1 MLAKSALALALAAV
15 TSILVCSEALAASK
29 RGHAVAVATVR
40 VEVDLDASTVTVE
53 SAGGKLPGVTLEAA
67 LMSFDP
73 MAQLATL
80 AVSVRNDS
88 DRTLLHDIEAELL
101 GGPAEL
107 DPVGNWAIASEVLY
121 AGTSSGTVPWAVF
134 SGELRKWSMK
144 IRLRAAVPLLAGE
157 GATIRRPGGL
167 RVTVPEGA
175 MPYEA
180 LVDVETVDEVDAE
193 ADPGD
198 MQWVGGVR
206 LTLQPTSVH
215 SAMPPPDL
223 PFELRIASKQD
234 PGPTDEYL
242 VALRTDSENVAE
254 DELQQGS
261 EQTPHWL
268 PLAHALLQGGKLRS
282 AKDLLGGVLHA
293 GTYGFFRTTP
303 RLYVRGTTND
313 ASGPRSGTIVR
324 ASHSPIVAVS
334 DPAGSYVLAVPAA
347 ASVVVT
353 ALDPVRGQR
362 GVAAAGGLGGAR
374 SVNLNVTLA
383 PMSGEV
389 VTRDG
394 LRNGGFEND
403 DLSNWVATPAV
414 VASTTPLA
422 CSAGS
427 VTASEGAT
435 MASLTTVAPDVPAS
449 SLSQPIDVPAGVR
462 NLTFDYNVLSTEF
475 TTGSPAPDF
484 FVATVVTPG
493 GELEVVRVV
502 ADDATGT
509 TVIGDCGDGENWAE
523 TGWRSAS
530 IDLSALSTE
539 PATRVRIVLS
549 VSSAIDS
556 SLPTRVFVDNFRFA
570 TLWVAPK
577 LVDGATG
584 DEARSAWMTES
595 ATMILRQA
603 GINVRSRPLQAIAD
617 PNGAGGV
624 VSITPWGFGDCNGDL
639 SRQDIY
645 PTVAMT
651 RILTSGRSAN
661 ATDLNAWWVL
671 RFSGQA
677 GRGYAVGPD
686 DFCTRVRT
694 GVNDGILLVDGTLG
708 NALAHEAG
716 HLLISPQSTGNG
728 LEHESEPGNFMI
740 SNSPTLGFVS
750 RTQSTNINRVA
761 NPYLLP

>member
-1 MLAKSALALALAAV
+1 MLIRLALALALVSVA
-15 TSILVCSEALAASK
+15 SILVSSQAMAASK
-29 RGHAVAVATVR
+29 RGRAVAVATLR
-40 VEVDLDASTVTVE
+40 VDVDLDASTLTVE
-53 SAGGKLPGVTLEAA
+53 SAGGKLPGVGLDAS
-67 LMSFDP
+67 LLSYDP
-73 MAQLATL
+73 VARLTTL

-101 GGPAEL
+101 GGPADL
-107 DPVGNWAIASEVLY
+107 DPVGTWTVASEVLR
-121 AGTSSGTVPWAVF
+121 AGTSSGTAQWAVYN
-134 SGELRKWSMK
+134 GELRKWSMK
-144 IRLRAAVPLLAGE
+144 IRLRASVPLVAGE
-157 GATIRRPGGL
+157 GATIRKPGGL

-180 LVDVETVDEVDAE
+180 LVDVETVDEADAE

-206 LTLQPTSVH
+206 LTLQPTAVH

-234 PGPTDEYL
+234 PGTTDEYL
-242 VALRTDSENVAE
+242 VALLTDSENVAE

-261 EQTPHWL
+261 EHTPHWL
-268 PLAHALLQGGKLRS
+268 PLAHALAKGGKLRS
-282 AKDLLGGVLHA
+282 AKDLLGGVLHP
-293 GTYGFFRTTP
+293 GTYGFFRSTA

-313 ASGPRSGTIVR
+313 AYGPRSGTIVR

-334 DPAGSYVLAVPAA
+334 DRAGSYVLAVAAA

-353 ALDPVRGQR
+353 ALDPVRGQH

-374 SVNLNVTLA
+374 TVNLNVTLA

-403 DLSNWVATPAV
+403 DLSSWVASPAV
-414 VASTTPLA
+414 VAATMPLT
-422 CSAGS
+422 CTGDS

-462 NLTFDYNVLSTEF
+462 ILTFDYNVLSTEF

-493 GELEVVRVV
+493 GDLEVVRVV
-502 ADDATGT
+502 TDDATGT
-509 TVIGDCGDGENWAE
+509 AVIGDCGDGENWAE

-549 VSSAIDS
+549 VLERHRRLAAHARVRGQFPIRNAVGRSEAGRRRQRRRGALRRADRRRNPDPAPGGHQRAVATAQPDRRPERCARRARHNPGRVRGLQWR
-556 SLPTRVFVDNFRFA
+556 SLP
-570 TLWVAPK
+570 P
-577 LVDGATG
+577 
-584 DEARSAWMTES
+584 
-595 ATMILRQA
+595 
-603 GINVRSRPLQAIAD
+603 
-617 PNGAGGV
+617 
-624 VSITPWGFGDCNGDL
+624 
-639 SRQDIY
+639 
-645 PTVAMT
+645 
-651 RILTSGRSAN
+651 
-661 ATDLNAWWVL
+661 
-671 RFSGQA
+671 
-677 GRGYAVGPD
+677 
-686 DFCTRVRT
+686 
-694 GVNDGILLVDGTLG
+694 
-708 NALAHEAG
+708 G
-716 HLLISPQSTGNG
+716 HLSDGGDVADACIRALGECHRPQRLVGAQFQRPARRRLRGWTGRFLHAG
-728 LEHESEPGNFMI
+728 YDGRQRRDSARRRHGRK
-740 SNSPTLGFVS
+740 
-750 RTQSTNINRVA
+750 RTR
-761 NPYLLP
+761 P